1 MRAKLSPESDQI
13 GIDAEAILDDLCTS
27 QIDGSIKWI
36 CVWWFLRVAL
46 PRWYARGTRSG
57 DLSGKQ

>member
-36 CVWWFLRVAL
+36 
-46 PRWYARGTRSG
+46 WYSG
-57 DLSGKQ
+57 SFV